1 MHDYDAMTA
10 TLRAMPRKARR
21 EMLNNVIQN
30 MHELDDADEIAR
42 ILIDQLGG
50 DADEV
55 VKSYAQRR

>member
-10 TLRAMPRKARR
+10 TLRAMPRKTRR

-30 MHELDDADEIAR
+30 MHERDDADEIAR
-42 ILIDQLGG
+42 FLIDQLGG

>member
-1 MHDYDAMTA
+1 MRDYDAMTA
-10 TLRAMPRKARR
+10 TLRAMRRKTRR

-42 ILIDQLGG
+42 FLIDQLGG